1 MLLVQG
7 CGRQNN
13 GPLDIHGIILL
24 ERVNMLG
31 YVANCRFADGIE
43 VAN

>member
-13 GPLDIHGIILL
+13 GPPDIHGPIPL
-24 ERVNMLG
+24 EHVNMLG
-31 YVANCRFADGIE
+31 YVAN
-43 VAN
+43 